1 MPHNQDSIF
10 TQVSVSQL
18 CNSGKL
24 ARLLPS
30 KIVPGENETL
40 LRQEKLFQGKVM
52 VERVSVNLKGPLE
65 YDSEAEERPASPSP
79 DSETLYA
86 LIFNV
91 SFSFQK
97 IVILMLHS
105 RM

>member
-1 MPHNQDSIF
+1 
-10 TQVSVSQL
+10 
-18 CNSGKL
+18 
-24 ARLLPS
+24 
-30 KIVPGENETL
+30 
-40 LRQEKLFQGKVM
+40 M
-52 VERVSVNLKGPLE
+52 VERVSVNLKGPLD

-91 SFSFQK
+91 SFSFQ